1 MVIVFILC
9 IIVGILDDFRRMS
22 DASHGIGSVPPS
34 NNIFTFLFTD
44 KY

>member
-1 MVIVFILC
+1 MTIIFILC
-9 IIVGILDDFRRMS
+9 IVVGILDGFRRMS
-22 DASHGIGSVPPS
+22 EARMGIGSVPPS

>member
-1 MVIVFILC
+1 MAIIFILC
-9 IIVGILDDFRRMS
+9 IIVGILDGFRRMS
-22 DASHGIGSVPPS
+22 DAHMGIGAVPPS

>member
-1 MVIVFILC
+1 MAIIFIFC
-9 IIVGILDDFRRMS
+9 IIVGIIDAFRRMS
-22 DASHGIGSVPPS
+22 DARHGIGAVPPS